1 MQAADDALNDNRND
15 CWNHDRGVV
24 SFYVDVPMSR
34 CVDEISW
41 RTVYKKRN
49 RRNCRVSGE
58 VLLKDCVDRQDGL
71 DLDVFS

>member
-1 MQAADDALNDNRND
+1 MTIGMTVGITIGGLFF
-15 CWNHDRGVV
+15 
-24 SFYVDVPMSR
+24 FYVGVPMSR

-49 RRNCRVSGE
+49 GRNCRVSGE

-71 DLDVFS
+71 DVFS